1 MSGVMTGD
9 IICKAVFE
17 IIVVAVLIKEWIR
30 LFGGAK
36 ASTEAYIYDLQP
48 LKRQIINV
56 ILCSIVFLAWF
67 YGNMMIKSG
76 GISVVDAAFGCVL
89 MGELIGVIILGSL
102 KREQEYTEGY
112 SEETQD
118 VSESWDDMEG
128 YRHGASAIDAVKD
141 EEPDKNDN
149 SDEAYDEEEKTD
161 QQSYEEDIPDSENDD
176 EGSDSEAQEEE
187 MNFEEDA
194 QEEVQDLP
202 EKSRKIRR
210 LTDIS
215 EFEKIEK
222 EMEEKTEKENKTE
235 ETEEQKHAE
244 NMNETEFEE
253 ISDWSEE

>member
-17 IIVVAVLIKEWIR
+17 IIVAAVLIKEWMR

-36 ASTEAYIYDLQP
+36 VSSEAYIYDLQP

-56 ILCSIVFLAWF
+56 IVCSVVFLAWF

-102 KREQEYTEGY
+102 KKEQDG
-112 SEETQD
+112 SEEGSGETQETAESWED
-118 VSESWDDMEG
+118 MKEFRRGASNVSDKEAFDEVIPVSE
-128 YRHGASAIDAVKD
+128 
-141 EEPDKNDN
+141 
-149 SDEAYDEEEKTD
+149 
-161 QQSYEEDIPDSENDD
+161 EEDEP
-176 EGSDSEAQEEE
+176 SDSEEIEEGI
-187 MNFEEDA
+187 NIGEDV
-194 QEEVQDLP
+194 QEEVPDLP

>member
-17 IIVVAVLIKEWIR
+17 IIVAAVLIKEWMR

-36 ASTEAYIYDLQP
+36 VSSEAYIYDLQP

-56 ILCSIVFLAWF
+56 IVCSVVFLAWF

-102 KREQEYTEGY
+102 KKEQDG
-112 SEETQD
+112 SEEGSGETQETAESWED
-118 VSESWDDMEG
+118 MKEFRRGASNVSDKEAFDEVIPVSE
-128 YRHGASAIDAVKD
+128 
-141 EEPDKNDN
+141 
-149 SDEAYDEEEKTD
+149 
-161 QQSYEEDIPDSENDD
+161 EEDEP
-176 EGSDSEAQEEE
+176 SDSEEIEEGI
-187 MNFEEDA
+187 NIEEDV
-194 QEEVQDLP
+194 QEEVPDLP

-222 EMEEKTEKENKTE
+222 EMEEKTEKENKIE

>member
-17 IIVVAVLIKEWIR
+17 IIVAAVLIKEWMR

-36 ASTEAYIYDLQP
+36 VSSEAYIYDLQP

-56 ILCSIVFLAWF
+56 IVCSVVFLAWF

-102 KREQEYTEGY
+102 KKEQDG
-112 SEETQD
+112 SEEGSGETQETAESWED
-118 VSESWDDMEG
+118 MKEFRRGASNVSDKEAFDEVIPVSE
-128 YRHGASAIDAVKD
+128 
-141 EEPDKNDN
+141 
-149 SDEAYDEEEKTD
+149 
-161 QQSYEEDIPDSENDD
+161 EEDEP
-176 EGSDSEAQEEE
+176 SDSEEI
-187 MNFEEDA
+187 EEDV
-194 QEEVQDLP
+194 QEEVPDLP

-222 EMEEKTEKENKTE
+222 EMEEKTEKENKIE

>member
-17 IIVVAVLIKEWIR
+17 IIVAAVLIKEWMR

-36 ASTEAYIYDLQP
+36 VSSEAYIYDLQP

-56 ILCSIVFLAWF
+56 IVCSVVFLAWF

-102 KREQEYTEGY
+102 KKEQDG
-112 SEETQD
+112 SEEGSGETQETAESWED
-118 VSESWDDMEG
+118 MKEFRRGASNVSDKEAFDEVIPVSEKE
-128 YRHGASAIDAVKD
+128 D
-141 EEPDKNDN
+141 EP
-149 SDEAYDEEEKTD
+149 
-161 QQSYEEDIPDSENDD
+161 
-176 EGSDSEAQEEE
+176 SDSEEIEEAI
-187 MNFEEDA
+187 NIGEDVK
-194 QEEVQDLP
+194 EEVPDLP

>member
-17 IIVVAVLIKEWIR
+17 IIVAAVLIKEWMR

-36 ASTEAYIYDLQP
+36 VSSEAYIYDLQP

-56 ILCSIVFLAWF
+56 IVCSVVFLAWF

-89 MGELIGVIILGSL
+89 MGELIGIIILGSL
-102 KREQEYTEGY
+102 KKEQDG
-112 SEETQD
+112 SEEGSGETQETAESWED
-118 VSESWDDMEG
+118 MKEFRRGASNVSDKEAFDEVIPVSEKE
-128 YRHGASAIDAVKD
+128 D
-141 EEPDKNDN
+141 EP
-149 SDEAYDEEEKTD
+149 
-161 QQSYEEDIPDSENDD
+161 
-176 EGSDSEAQEEE
+176 SDSEEIEEGI
-187 MNFEEDA
+187 NIEEDV
-194 QEEVQDLP
+194 QEEVPDLP

>member
-17 IIVVAVLIKEWIR
+17 IIVAAVLIKEWMR

-36 ASTEAYIYDLQP
+36 VSSEAYIYDLQP

-56 ILCSIVFLAWF
+56 IVCSVVFLAWF

-102 KREQEYTEGY
+102 KKEQDG
-112 SEETQD
+112 SEEGFGETQEAAESWED
-118 VSESWDDMEG
+118 MKEFRRGASNVSDKEAFDEVIPVSEEG
-128 YRHGASAIDAVKD
+128 D
-141 EEPDKNDN
+141 EL
-149 SDEAYDEEEKTD
+149 SDREDREEIEE
-161 QQSYEEDIPDSENDD
+161 SINIEEDV
-176 EGSDSEAQEEE
+176 
-187 MNFEEDA
+187 
-194 QEEVQDLP
+194 QEEVPDLP

-222 EMEEKTEKENKTE
+222 EMEEEPEKEDKAA
-235 ETEEQKHAE
+235 ETEEQKHEE

>member
-17 IIVVAVLIKEWIR
+17 IIVAAVLIKEWMR

-36 ASTEAYIYDLQP
+36 VSSEAYIYDLQP

-56 ILCSIVFLAWF
+56 IVCSVVFLAWF

-102 KREQEYTEGY
+102 KKEQDG
-112 SEETQD
+112 SEEGSGETQETAESWED
-118 VSESWDDMEG
+118 MKEFRRGASNVSDKEAFDEVIPVSE
-128 YRHGASAIDAVKD
+128 
-141 EEPDKNDN
+141 
-149 SDEAYDEEEKTD
+149 
-161 QQSYEEDIPDSENDD
+161 EEDEP
-176 EGSDSEAQEEE
+176 SDSEEIEEGI
-187 MNFEEDA
+187 NIEEDV
-194 QEEVQDLP
+194 QEEVPDLP

>member
-17 IIVVAVLIKEWIR
+17 IIVAAVLIKEWMR

-36 ASTEAYIYDLQP
+36 VSSEAYIYDLQP

-56 ILCSIVFLAWF
+56 IVCSVVFLAWF

-102 KREQEYTEGY
+102 KKEQDG
-112 SEETQD
+112 SEEGFGETQEAAESWED
-118 VSESWDDMEG
+118 MKEFRRGASNVSDKEAFDEVIPVSEEG
-128 YRHGASAIDAVKD
+128 D
-141 EEPDKNDN
+141 EL
-149 SDEAYDEEEKTD
+149 SDREDREEI
-161 QQSYEEDIPDSENDD
+161 EESINIE
-176 EGSDSEAQEEE
+176 EGV
-187 MNFEEDA
+187 
-194 QEEVQDLP
+194 QEEVSDLP

-222 EMEEKTEKENKTE
+222 EMEEEPEKEDKAA
-235 ETEEQKHAE
+235 ETEEQKHEE

>member
-17 IIVVAVLIKEWIR
+17 IIVAAVLIKEWMR

-36 ASTEAYIYDLQP
+36 VSSEAYIYDLQP

-56 ILCSIVFLAWF
+56 IVCSVVFLAWF

-102 KREQEYTEGY
+102 KKEQDG
-112 SEETQD
+112 SEEGFGETQEAAESWED
-118 VSESWDDMEG
+118 MKEFRRGASNVSDKEAFDEVIPVSEEG
-128 YRHGASAIDAVKD
+128 D
-141 EEPDKNDN
+141 EL
-149 SDEAYDEEEKTD
+149 SDREDREEI
-161 QQSYEEDIPDSENDD
+161 EESINIE
-176 EGSDSEAQEEE
+176 EGV
-187 MNFEEDA
+187 
-194 QEEVQDLP
+194 QEEVPDLP

>member
-17 IIVVAVLIKEWIR
+17 IIVAAVLIKEWMR

-36 ASTEAYIYDLQP
+36 VSSEAYIYDLQP

-56 ILCSIVFLAWF
+56 IVCSVVFLAWF

-102 KREQEYTEGY
+102 KKEQDG
-112 SEETQD
+112 SEEGSGETQETAESWED
-118 VSESWDDMEG
+118 MKEFRRGASNVSDKEAFDEVIPVSEKE
-128 YRHGASAIDAVKD
+128 D
-141 EEPDKNDN
+141 EP
-149 SDEAYDEEEKTD
+149 
-161 QQSYEEDIPDSENDD
+161 
-176 EGSDSEAQEEE
+176 SDSEEIK
-187 MNFEEDA
+187 EDV
-194 QEEVQDLP
+194 QEEVPDLP

>member
-17 IIVVAVLIKEWIR
+17 IIVAAVLIKEWMR

-36 ASTEAYIYDLQP
+36 VSSEAYIYDLQP

-56 ILCSIVFLAWF
+56 IVCSVVFLAWF

-102 KREQEYTEGY
+102 KKEQDG
-112 SEETQD
+112 SEEGFGETQEAAESWED
-118 VSESWDDMEG
+118 MKEFRRGASNVSDKEAFDEVIPVSEEG
-128 YRHGASAIDAVKD
+128 D
-141 EEPDKNDN
+141 EL
-149 SDEAYDEEEKTD
+149 SDREDREEI
-161 QQSYEEDIPDSENDD
+161 EESINIE
-176 EGSDSEAQEEE
+176 EGV
-187 MNFEEDA
+187 
-194 QEEVQDLP
+194 QEEVPDLP

-222 EMEEKTEKENKTE
+222 EMEEEPEKEDKAA
-235 ETEEQKHAE
+235 ETEEQKHEE

>member
-17 IIVVAVLIKEWIR
+17 IIVAAVLIKEWMR

-36 ASTEAYIYDLQP
+36 ASSEAYIYDLQP

-56 ILCSIVFLAWF
+56 IVCSVVFLAWF

-102 KREQEYTEGY
+102 KKEQDG
-112 SEETQD
+112 SEEGSGETQ
-118 VSESWDDMEG
+118 ETAEFWEDMKEF
-128 YRHGASAIDAVKD
+128 RRGASNVSDKEAFD
-141 EEPDKNDN
+141 EVIPVSDKEDEP
-149 SDEAYDEEEKTD
+149 
-161 QQSYEEDIPDSENDD
+161 
-176 EGSDSEAQEEE
+176 SDSEEIEEAI
-187 MNFEEDA
+187 NIGEDV
-194 QEEVQDLP
+194 QEEVPDLP

>member
-17 IIVVAVLIKEWIR
+17 IIVAAVLIKEWMR

-36 ASTEAYIYDLQP
+36 VSSEAYIYDLQP

-56 ILCSIVFLAWF
+56 IVCSVVFLAWF

-102 KREQEYTEGY
+102 KKEQDGAEEGSGETQETAESWEDMKEFRRGASNVSDKEAFDEVIPV
-112 SEETQD
+112 SEE
-118 VSESWDDMEG
+118 E
-128 YRHGASAIDAVKD
+128 D
-141 EEPDKNDN
+141 EP
-149 SDEAYDEEEKTD
+149 
-161 QQSYEEDIPDSENDD
+161 
-176 EGSDSEAQEEE
+176 SDSEEIEEGI
-187 MNFEEDA
+187 NIGEDV
-194 QEEVQDLP
+194 QEEVPDLP

>member
-17 IIVVAVLIKEWIR
+17 IIVAAVLIKEWMR

-36 ASTEAYIYDLQP
+36 ASSEAYIYDLQP

-56 ILCSIVFLAWF
+56 IVCSVVFLAWF

-102 KREQEYTEGY
+102 KKEQDG
-112 SEETQD
+112 SEEGSGETQETA
-118 VSESWDDMEG
+118 ESWEDMKEF
-128 YRHGASAIDAVKD
+128 RRGASNVSDKEAFD
-141 EEPDKNDN
+141 EVIPVSDKEDEP
-149 SDEAYDEEEKTD
+149 
-161 QQSYEEDIPDSENDD
+161 
-176 EGSDSEAQEEE
+176 SDSEEI
-187 MNFEEDA
+187 EEDV
-194 QEEVQDLP
+194 QEEVPDLP

-235 ETEEQKHAE
+235 DTEEQKHAE

>member
-17 IIVVAVLIKEWIR
+17 IIVAAVLIKEWMR

-36 ASTEAYIYDLQP
+36 VSSEAYIYDLQP

-56 ILCSIVFLAWF
+56 IVCSVVFLAWF

-76 GISVVDAAFGCVL
+76 GISVVDAAFGCVF

-102 KREQEYTEGY
+102 KKEQDG
-112 SEETQD
+112 SEEGSGETQETAESWED
-118 VSESWDDMEG
+118 MKEFRRGASNVSDKEAFDEVIPVSEKE
-128 YRHGASAIDAVKD
+128 D
-141 EEPDKNDN
+141 EP
-149 SDEAYDEEEKTD
+149 
-161 QQSYEEDIPDSENDD
+161 
-176 EGSDSEAQEEE
+176 SDSEEIK
-187 MNFEEDA
+187 EDV
-194 QEEVQDLP
+194 QEEVPDLP

>member
-17 IIVVAVLIKEWIR
+17 IIVAAVLIKEWMR

-36 ASTEAYIYDLQP
+36 VSSEAYIYDLQP

-56 ILCSIVFLAWF
+56 IVCSVVFLAWF

-102 KREQEYTEGY
+102 KKEQDG
-112 SEETQD
+112 SEEGSGETQETAESWED
-118 VSESWDDMEG
+118 MKEFRRGASNVSDKEAFDEVIPVSE
-128 YRHGASAIDAVKD
+128 
-141 EEPDKNDN
+141 
-149 SDEAYDEEEKTD
+149 
-161 QQSYEEDIPDSENDD
+161 EEDEP
-176 EGSDSEAQEEE
+176 SDSEEI
-187 MNFEEDA
+187 EEDV
-194 QEEVQDLP
+194 QEEVPDLP

-210 LTDIS
+210 LTDIF

>member
-17 IIVVAVLIKEWIR
+17 IIVAAVLIKEWMR

-36 ASTEAYIYDLQP
+36 VSSEAYIYDLQP

-56 ILCSIVFLAWF
+56 IVCSVVFLAWF

-89 MGELIGVIILGSL
+89 MGELIGIIILGSL
-102 KREQEYTEGY
+102 KKEQDG
-112 SEETQD
+112 SEEGSGETQETAESWED
-118 VSESWDDMEG
+118 MKEFRRGASNVSDKEAFDEVIPVSE
-128 YRHGASAIDAVKD
+128 
-141 EEPDKNDN
+141 
-149 SDEAYDEEEKTD
+149 
-161 QQSYEEDIPDSENDD
+161 EEDEP
-176 EGSDSEAQEEE
+176 SDSEEIEEGI
-187 MNFEEDA
+187 NIEEDV
-194 QEEVQDLP
+194 QEEVPDLP

>member
-17 IIVVAVLIKEWIR
+17 IIVAAVLIKEWMR

-36 ASTEAYIYDLQP
+36 VSSEAYIYDLQP

-56 ILCSIVFLAWF
+56 IVCSVVFLAWF

-76 GISVVDAAFGCVL
+76 GISVVDVAFGCVL

-102 KREQEYTEGY
+102 KKEQDG
-112 SEETQD
+112 SEEGSGETQETAESWED
-118 VSESWDDMEG
+118 MKEFRRGASNVSDKEAFDEVIPVSE
-128 YRHGASAIDAVKD
+128 
-141 EEPDKNDN
+141 
-149 SDEAYDEEEKTD
+149 
-161 QQSYEEDIPDSENDD
+161 EEDEP
-176 EGSDSEAQEEE
+176 SDSEEIEEGI
-187 MNFEEDA
+187 NIGEDV
-194 QEEVQDLP
+194 QEEVPDLP

>member
-17 IIVVAVLIKEWIR
+17 IIVAAVLIKEWMR

-36 ASTEAYIYDLQP
+36 ASSEAYIYDLQP

-56 ILCSIVFLAWF
+56 IVCSVVFLAWF

-102 KREQEYTEGY
+102 KKEQDG
-112 SEETQD
+112 SEEGSGETQETA
-118 VSESWDDMEG
+118 ESWEDMKEF
-128 YRHGASAIDAVKD
+128 RRGASNVSDKEAFD
-141 EEPDKNDN
+141 EVIPVSDKEDEP
-149 SDEAYDEEEKTD
+149 
-161 QQSYEEDIPDSENDD
+161 
-176 EGSDSEAQEEE
+176 SDSEEI
-187 MNFEEDA
+187 EEDV
-194 QEEVQDLP
+194 QEEVPDLP

>member
-17 IIVVAVLIKEWIR
+17 IIVAAVLIKEWMR

-36 ASTEAYIYDLQP
+36 ASSEAYIYDLQP

-56 ILCSIVFLAWF
+56 IVCSVVFLAWF

-102 KREQEYTEGY
+102 KKEQDG
-112 SEETQD
+112 SEEGSGETQETAESWED
-118 VSESWDDMEG
+118 MKEFRRGASNVSDKEAFDEVIPVSE
-128 YRHGASAIDAVKD
+128 
-141 EEPDKNDN
+141 
-149 SDEAYDEEEKTD
+149 
-161 QQSYEEDIPDSENDD
+161 EEDEP
-176 EGSDSEAQEEE
+176 SDSEEIEEGI
-187 MNFEEDA
+187 NIEEDV
-194 QEEVQDLP
+194 QEEVPDLP

>member
-17 IIVVAVLIKEWIR
+17 IIVAAVLIKEWMR

-36 ASTEAYIYDLQP
+36 VSSEAYIYDLQP

-56 ILCSIVFLAWF
+56 IVCSVVFLAWF

-102 KREQEYTEGY
+102 KKEQDG
-112 SEETQD
+112 SEEGSGETQETAESWED
-118 VSESWDDMEG
+118 MKEFRRGASNVSDKEAFDEVIPVSE
-128 YRHGASAIDAVKD
+128 
-141 EEPDKNDN
+141 
-149 SDEAYDEEEKTD
+149 
-161 QQSYEEDIPDSENDD
+161 EEDEP
-176 EGSDSEAQEEE
+176 SDSEEIEEGI
-187 MNFEEDA
+187 NIGEDV
-194 QEEVQDLP
+194 QEEVPDLP

-253 ISDWSEE
+253 ISDWS

>member
-17 IIVVAVLIKEWIR
+17 IIVAAVLIKEWMR

-36 ASTEAYIYDLQP
+36 VSSEAYIYDLQP

-56 ILCSIVFLAWF
+56 IVCSVVFVAWI

-102 KREQEYTEGY
+102 KKEQDG
-112 SEETQD
+112 SEEGSGETQETAESWED
-118 VSESWDDMEG
+118 MKEFRRGASNVSDKEAFDEVIPVSEKE
-128 YRHGASAIDAVKD
+128 D
-141 EEPDKNDN
+141 EP
-149 SDEAYDEEEKTD
+149 
-161 QQSYEEDIPDSENDD
+161 
-176 EGSDSEAQEEE
+176 SDSEEI
-187 MNFEEDA
+187 EEDV
-194 QEEVQDLP
+194 QEEVPDLP

>member
-17 IIVVAVLIKEWIR
+17 IIVAAVLIKEWMR

-36 ASTEAYIYDLQP
+36 VSSEAYIYDLQP

-56 ILCSIVFLAWF
+56 IVCSVVFLAWF

-102 KREQEYTEGY
+102 KKEQDG
-112 SEETQD
+112 SEEGSGETQETAESWED
-118 VSESWDDMEG
+118 MKEFRRGASNVSDKEAFDEVIPVSE
-128 YRHGASAIDAVKD
+128 
-141 EEPDKNDN
+141 
-149 SDEAYDEEEKTD
+149 
-161 QQSYEEDIPDSENDD
+161 EEDEP
-176 EGSDSEAQEEE
+176 SDSEEIKEDVQEE
-187 MNFEEDA
+187 MP
-194 QEEVQDLP
+194 DLP

>member
-17 IIVVAVLIKEWIR
+17 IIVAAVLIKEWMR

-36 ASTEAYIYDLQP
+36 VSSEAYIYDLQP

-56 ILCSIVFLAWF
+56 IVCSVVFLAWF

-102 KREQEYTEGY
+102 KKEQDG
-112 SEETQD
+112 SEEGSGETQETAESWED
-118 VSESWDDMEG
+118 MKEFRRGASNISDKEAFDEVIPVSE
-128 YRHGASAIDAVKD
+128 
-141 EEPDKNDN
+141 
-149 SDEAYDEEEKTD
+149 
-161 QQSYEEDIPDSENDD
+161 EEDEP
-176 EGSDSEAQEEE
+176 SDSEEIEEGI
-187 MNFEEDA
+187 NIGEDV
-194 QEEVQDLP
+194 QEEVPDLP

>member
-17 IIVVAVLIKEWIR
+17 IIVAAVLIKEWMR

-36 ASTEAYIYDLQP
+36 ASSEAYIYDLQP

-56 ILCSIVFLAWF
+56 IVCSVVFLAWF

-102 KREQEYTEGY
+102 KKEQDG
-112 SEETQD
+112 SEEGSGETQETAESWED
-118 VSESWDDMEG
+118 MKEFRRGASNVSDKEAFDEVIPVSEKE
-128 YRHGASAIDAVKD
+128 D
-141 EEPDKNDN
+141 EP
-149 SDEAYDEEEKTD
+149 
-161 QQSYEEDIPDSENDD
+161 
-176 EGSDSEAQEEE
+176 SDSEEIK
-187 MNFEEDA
+187 EDV
-194 QEEVQDLP
+194 QEEVPDLP

>member
-17 IIVVAVLIKEWIR
+17 IIVAAVLIKEWMR

-36 ASTEAYIYDLQP
+36 VSSEAYIYDLQP

-56 ILCSIVFLAWF
+56 IVCSVVFLAWF

-102 KREQEYTEGY
+102 KKEQDG
-112 SEETQD
+112 SEEGSGETQETAESWED
-118 VSESWDDMEG
+118 MKEFRRGASNVSDKEAFDEVIPVSEKE
-128 YRHGASAIDAVKD
+128 D
-141 EEPDKNDN
+141 EP
-149 SDEAYDEEEKTD
+149 
-161 QQSYEEDIPDSENDD
+161 
-176 EGSDSEAQEEE
+176 SDSEEIEEAI
-187 MNFEEDA
+187 NIGEDV
-194 QEEVQDLP
+194 QEEVPDLP

>member
-17 IIVVAVLIKEWIR
+17 IIVAAVLIKEWMR

-36 ASTEAYIYDLQP
+36 VSSEAYIYDLQP

-56 ILCSIVFLAWF
+56 IVCSVVFLAWF

-102 KREQEYTEGY
+102 KKEQDG
-112 SEETQD
+112 SEEGFGETQEAAESWED
-118 VSESWDDMEG
+118 MKEFRRGASNVSDKETFDEVIPVSEEG
-128 YRHGASAIDAVKD
+128 D
-141 EEPDKNDN
+141 EL
-149 SDEAYDEEEKTD
+149 SDREDREEI
-161 QQSYEEDIPDSENDD
+161 EESINIE
-176 EGSDSEAQEEE
+176 EGV
-187 MNFEEDA
+187 
-194 QEEVQDLP
+194 QEEVPDLP

-222 EMEEKTEKENKTE
+222 EMEEEPEKEDKAA
-235 ETEEQKHAE
+235 ETEEQKHEE

>member
-17 IIVVAVLIKEWIR
+17 IIVAAVLIKEWMR

-36 ASTEAYIYDLQP
+36 VSSEAYIYDLQP

-56 ILCSIVFLAWF
+56 IVCSVVFLAWF

-102 KREQEYTEGY
+102 KKEQDG
-112 SEETQD
+112 SEEGSGETQETA
-118 VSESWDDMEG
+118 ESWEDMKEF
-128 YRHGASAIDAVKD
+128 RRGASNVSDKEAFD
-141 EEPDKNDN
+141 EVIPVSDKEDEP
-149 SDEAYDEEEKTD
+149 SDGEEI
-161 QQSYEEDIPDSENDD
+161 EEGINI
-176 EGSDSEAQEEE
+176 G
-187 MNFEEDA
+187 EDV
-194 QEEVQDLP
+194 QEEVPDLP

>member
-36 ASTEAYIYDLQP
+36 ASSEAYIYDLQP

-56 ILCSIVFLAWF
+56 IVCSVVFLAWF

-102 KREQEYTEGY
+102 KKEQDG
-112 SEETQD
+112 SEEGSGETQETAESWED
-118 VSESWDDMEG
+118 MKEFRRGASNVSDKEAFDEVIPVSE
-128 YRHGASAIDAVKD
+128 
-141 EEPDKNDN
+141 
-149 SDEAYDEEEKTD
+149 
-161 QQSYEEDIPDSENDD
+161 EEDEP
-176 EGSDSEAQEEE
+176 SDSEEIEEGI
-187 MNFEEDA
+187 NIEEDV
-194 QEEVQDLP
+194 QEEVPDLP

>member
-17 IIVVAVLIKEWIR
+17 IIVAAVLIKEWMR

-36 ASTEAYIYDLQP
+36 VSSEAYIYDLQP

-56 ILCSIVFLAWF
+56 IVCSVVFLAWF

-102 KREQEYTEGY
+102 KKEQDG
-112 SEETQD
+112 SEEGSGETQETAESWED
-118 VSESWDDMEG
+118 MKEFRRGASNVSDKEAFDEVIPVSEKE
-128 YRHGASAIDAVKD
+128 D
-141 EEPDKNDN
+141 EP
-149 SDEAYDEEEKTD
+149 
-161 QQSYEEDIPDSENDD
+161 
-176 EGSDSEAQEEE
+176 SDSEEIEEGI
-187 MNFEEDA
+187 NIEEDV
-194 QEEVQDLP
+194 QEEVPDLP

-222 EMEEKTEKENKTE
+222 EMEEKTEKEDKTE

>member
-17 IIVVAVLIKEWIR
+17 IIVAAVLIKEWMR

-36 ASTEAYIYDLQP
+36 ASSEAYIYDLQP

-56 ILCSIVFLAWF
+56 IVCSVVFLAWF

-102 KREQEYTEGY
+102 KKEQDG
-112 SEETQD
+112 SEEGSGETQETAESWED
-118 VSESWDDMEG
+118 MKEFRRGASNVSDKEAFDEVIPVSE
-128 YRHGASAIDAVKD
+128 
-141 EEPDKNDN
+141 
-149 SDEAYDEEEKTD
+149 
-161 QQSYEEDIPDSENDD
+161 EEDEP
-176 EGSDSEAQEEE
+176 SDSEEIEEGI
-187 MNFEEDA
+187 NIGEDV
-194 QEEVQDLP
+194 QEEVPDLP

>member
-17 IIVVAVLIKEWIR
+17 IIVAAVLIKEWMR

-36 ASTEAYIYDLQP
+36 VSSEAYIYDLQP

-56 ILCSIVFLAWF
+56 IVCSVVFLAWF

-102 KREQEYTEGY
+102 KKEQDG
-112 SEETQD
+112 SEEGSGETQETAESWED
-118 VSESWDDMEG
+118 MKEFRRGASNVSDKEAFDEVIPVSE
-128 YRHGASAIDAVKD
+128 
-141 EEPDKNDN
+141 
-149 SDEAYDEEEKTD
+149 
-161 QQSYEEDIPDSENDD
+161 EEDEP
-176 EGSDSEAQEEE
+176 SDSEEI
-187 MNFEEDA
+187 EEDV
-194 QEEVQDLP
+194 QEEVPDLP

>member
-17 IIVVAVLIKEWIR
+17 IIVAAVLIKEWMR

-36 ASTEAYIYDLQP
+36 ASSEAYIYDLQP

-56 ILCSIVFLAWF
+56 IVCSVVFLAWF

-102 KREQEYTEGY
+102 KKEQDG
-112 SEETQD
+112 SEEGSGETQETAESWED
-118 VSESWDDMEG
+118 MKEFRRGASNVSDKEAFDEVIPVSEKE
-128 YRHGASAIDAVKD
+128 D
-141 EEPDKNDN
+141 EP
-149 SDEAYDEEEKTD
+149 
-161 QQSYEEDIPDSENDD
+161 
-176 EGSDSEAQEEE
+176 SDSEEIEEGI
-187 MNFEEDA
+187 NIGEDV
-194 QEEVQDLP
+194 QEEVPDLP

>member
-17 IIVVAVLIKEWIR
+17 IIVAAVLIKEWMR

-36 ASTEAYIYDLQP
+36 VSSEAYIYDLQP

-56 ILCSIVFLAWF
+56 IVCSVVFLAWF

-102 KREQEYTEGY
+102 KKEQDG
-112 SEETQD
+112 SEEGSGETQETAESWED
-118 VSESWDDMEG
+118 MKEFRRGASNVSDKEAFDEVIPVSE
-128 YRHGASAIDAVKD
+128 
-141 EEPDKNDN
+141 
-149 SDEAYDEEEKTD
+149 
-161 QQSYEEDIPDSENDD
+161 EEDEP
-176 EGSDSEAQEEE
+176 SDSEEIEEGI
-187 MNFEEDA
+187 NIGEDV
-194 QEEVQDLP
+194 QEEVPDLP

-222 EMEEKTEKENKTE
+222 EMEEKTEKEDKTE

>member
-17 IIVVAVLIKEWIR
+17 IIVASVLIKEWMR

-36 ASTEAYIYDLQP
+36 VSSEAYIYDLQP

-56 ILCSIVFLAWF
+56 IVCSVVFLAWF

-102 KREQEYTEGY
+102 KKEQDG
-112 SEETQD
+112 SEEGSGETQETAESWED
-118 VSESWDDMEG
+118 MKEFRRGASNVSDKEAFDEVIPVSE
-128 YRHGASAIDAVKD
+128 
-141 EEPDKNDN
+141 
-149 SDEAYDEEEKTD
+149 
-161 QQSYEEDIPDSENDD
+161 EEDEP
-176 EGSDSEAQEEE
+176 SDSEEIEEGI
-187 MNFEEDA
+187 NIGEDV
-194 QEEVQDLP
+194 QEEVPDLP

>member
-17 IIVVAVLIKEWIR
+17 IIVAAVLIKEWMR

-36 ASTEAYIYDLQP
+36 VSSEAYIYDLQP

-56 ILCSIVFLAWF
+56 IVCSVVFLAWF

-102 KREQEYTEGY
+102 KKEQDG
-112 SEETQD
+112 SEEGSGETQETAESWED
-118 VSESWDDMEG
+118 MKEFRRGASNVSDKEAFDEVIPVSEKE
-128 YRHGASAIDAVKD
+128 D
-141 EEPDKNDN
+141 EP
-149 SDEAYDEEEKTD
+149 
-161 QQSYEEDIPDSENDD
+161 
-176 EGSDSEAQEEE
+176 SDSEEIEEGI
-187 MNFEEDA
+187 NIGEDV
-194 QEEVQDLP
+194 QEEVPDLP

>member
-17 IIVVAVLIKEWIR
+17 IIVAAVLIKEWMR

-36 ASTEAYIYDLQP
+36 VSSEAYIYDLQP

-56 ILCSIVFLAWF
+56 IVCSVVFLAWF

-102 KREQEYTEGY
+102 KKEQDG
-112 SEETQD
+112 SEEGSGETQETAESWED
-118 VSESWDDMEG
+118 MKEFRRGASNVSDKEAFDEVIPVSEKE
-128 YRHGASAIDAVKD
+128 D
-141 EEPDKNDN
+141 EP
-149 SDEAYDEEEKTD
+149 
-161 QQSYEEDIPDSENDD
+161 
-176 EGSDSEAQEEE
+176 SDSEEI
-187 MNFEEDA
+187 EEDV
-194 QEEVQDLP
+194 QEEVPDLT

>member
-17 IIVVAVLIKEWIR
+17 IIVAAVLIKEWMR

-36 ASTEAYIYDLQP
+36 ASSEAYIYDLQP

-56 ILCSIVFLAWF
+56 IVCSVVFSAWF

-102 KREQEYTEGY
+102 KKEQDG
-112 SEETQD
+112 SEEGSGETQETAESWED
-118 VSESWDDMEG
+118 MKEFRRGASNVSDKEAFDEVIPVSE
-128 YRHGASAIDAVKD
+128 
-141 EEPDKNDN
+141 
-149 SDEAYDEEEKTD
+149 
-161 QQSYEEDIPDSENDD
+161 EEDEP
-176 EGSDSEAQEEE
+176 SDSEEI
-187 MNFEEDA
+187 EEDV
-194 QEEVQDLP
+194 QEEVPDLP

>member
-17 IIVVAVLIKEWIR
+17 IIVAAVLIKEWMR

-36 ASTEAYIYDLQP
+36 VSSEAYIYDLQP

-56 ILCSIVFLAWF
+56 IVCSVVFLAWF

-89 MGELIGVIILGSL
+89 MGELIGIIILGSL
-102 KREQEYTEGY
+102 KKEQDG
-112 SEETQD
+112 SEEGSGETQETAESWED
-118 VSESWDDMEG
+118 MKEFRRGASNVSDKEAFDEVIPVSEKE
-128 YRHGASAIDAVKD
+128 D
-141 EEPDKNDN
+141 EP
-149 SDEAYDEEEKTD
+149 
-161 QQSYEEDIPDSENDD
+161 
-176 EGSDSEAQEEE
+176 SDSEEIK
-187 MNFEEDA
+187 EDV
-194 QEEVQDLP
+194 QEEVPDLP

>member
-17 IIVVAVLIKEWIR
+17 IIVAAVLIKEWMR

-36 ASTEAYIYDLQP
+36 VSSEAYIYDLQP

-56 ILCSIVFLAWF
+56 IVCSVVFLAWF

-102 KREQEYTEGY
+102 KKEQDG
-112 SEETQD
+112 SEEGSGETQETAESWED
-118 VSESWDDMEG
+118 MKEFRRGASNVSDKEAFDEVIPVSE
-128 YRHGASAIDAVKD
+128 
-141 EEPDKNDN
+141 
-149 SDEAYDEEEKTD
+149 
-161 QQSYEEDIPDSENDD
+161 EEDEP
-176 EGSDSEAQEEE
+176 SDSEEIKEGI
-187 MNFEEDA
+187 NIGEDV
-194 QEEVQDLP
+194 QEEVPDLP